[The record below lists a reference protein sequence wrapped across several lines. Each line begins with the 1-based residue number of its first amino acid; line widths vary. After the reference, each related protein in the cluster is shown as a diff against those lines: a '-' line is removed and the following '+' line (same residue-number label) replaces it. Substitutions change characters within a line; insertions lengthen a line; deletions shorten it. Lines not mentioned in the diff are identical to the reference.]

1 MQHADL
7 FMACLMGVMG
17 AAILISLRRAKRGRT
32 PYIRRIAGVT
42 AIEEAVGRATE
53 LGRPV
58 VYAMGH
64 PDIRAIETHVSLAV
78 LAHVAR
84 LAARMQTQLVVF
96 VHQANVYPVAEEVVR
111 QAYLEE
117 GKSHRFRPEEQL
129 RFLSDRSEVF
139 AMGVARAIEEMQAGC
154 AIFYGP
160 FDFTSLLMAEPG
172 ARTGV
177 YQIAAEPSLWQVPFF
192 VCTCAHTIMGEE
204 FFAAAAYVS
213 PDPTMKA
220 TLFAQDI
227 IKVIFA
233 GLIVL
238 GTILA
243 LIPLGPAEWIVEFL
257 QHYK

>member
-1 MQHADL
+1 
-7 FMACLMGVMG
+7 MGVMA
-17 AAILISLRRAKRGRT
+17 AAILITLWWAKRGRV
-32 PYIRRIAGVT
+32 PYVRRIAGVT

-58 VYAMGH
+58 VYAMGN
-64 PDIRAIETHVSLAV
+64 PDIRDIKTHVSLAV

-84 LAARMQTQLVVF
+84 LAARMQTQLIVL
-96 VHQANVYPVAEEVVR
+96 VHQANVYPVAEQVVR
-111 QAYLEE
+111 QAYM
-117 GKSHRFRPEEQL
+117 EQGRSYL
-129 RFLSDRSEVF
+129 FNPAEQIRFLSTTSEVF
-139 AMGVARAIEEMQAGC
+139 AMGVARTIEETRAGC

-172 ARTGV
+172 ARMGV
-177 YQIAAEPSLWQVPFF
+177 YQIASEPSLWQVPFF

-204 FFAAAAYVS
+204 FFAAGAYVS

-220 TLFAQDI
+220 SLFAQDI

-233 GLIVL
+233 ALIVV

-243 LIPLGPAEWIVEFL
+243 LLPFGPAKLVVKFL
-257 QHYK
+257 QDYP